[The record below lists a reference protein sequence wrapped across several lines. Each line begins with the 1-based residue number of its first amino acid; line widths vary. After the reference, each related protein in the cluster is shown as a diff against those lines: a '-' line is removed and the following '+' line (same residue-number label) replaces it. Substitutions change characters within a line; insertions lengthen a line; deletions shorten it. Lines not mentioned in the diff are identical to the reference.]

1 MKEGTLMGIIVELP
15 CNIGDNIYE
24 LIVDKISREIY
35 LDRYVVQDV
44 SMMSIKYSDEWNDRK
59 EIGTKIFLNKE
70 MAEKVFEDMKISNE
84 YKECTFFKEFND
96 E

>member
-35 LDRYVVQDV
+35 LDRYAV
-44 SMMSIKYSDEWNDRK
+44 
-59 EIGTKIFLNKE
+59 
-70 MAEKVFEDMKISNE
+70 
-84 YKECTFFKEFND
+84 
-96 E
+96 

>member
-1 MKEGTLMGIIVELP
+1 
-15 CNIGDNIYE
+15 
-24 LIVDKISREIY
+24 
-35 LDRYVVQDV
+35 
-44 SMMSIKYSDEWNDRK
+44 MMSIKYSDEWNDRK

-84 YKECTFFKEFND
+84 YKDCTFFKEFND